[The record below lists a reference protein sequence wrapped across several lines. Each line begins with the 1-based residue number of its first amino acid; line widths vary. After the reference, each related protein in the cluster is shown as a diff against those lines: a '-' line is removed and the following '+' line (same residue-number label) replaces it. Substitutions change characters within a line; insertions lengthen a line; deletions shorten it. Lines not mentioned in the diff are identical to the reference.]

1 MALMEKDFV
10 LGTVQLGLPYGRN
23 NTASLC
29 SIEEAEKI
37 LETAWQLGVRA
48 FDTASGYGCAK
59 DRLANWLHATGRMA
73 YAKVVNKIFPVDC
86 TSKTALEKACILF
99 EGVAQLDLL
108 VHGFVT
114 GTDWDSFQKMA
125 GGFGA
130 KPGLSVYTADEV
142 RQSKALGANLVQAP
156 ANVLDYRQLN
166 AAKET
171 SQRMDFRSL
180 FLQGLLLD
188 SVETAESRFAGAGVF
203 PKAVEGASRV
213 VSLKP
218 AAALI
223 AAILNAKK
231 DQDRV
236 VIGVDSPGDLDVWKE
251 AVGITPTQANQF
263 TTALAKELK
272 KAPSAQLLD
281 PRTWPV

>member
-1 MALMEKDFV
+1 MTRNILDIV
-10 LGTVQLGLPYGRN
+10 RTLYPY
-23 NTASLC
+23 A
-29 SIEEAEKI
+29 
-37 LETAWQLGVRA
+37 
-48 FDTASGYGCAK
+48 
-59 DRLANWLHATGRMA
+59 
-73 YAKVVNKIFPVDC
+73 
-86 TSKTALEKACILF
+86 
-99 EGVAQLDLL
+99 
-108 VHGFVT
+108 
-114 GTDWDSFQKMA
+114 
-125 GGFGA
+125 
-130 KPGLSVYTADEV
+130 
-142 RQSKALGANLVQAP
+142 
-156 ANVLDYRQLN
+156 
-166 AAKET
+166 
-171 SQRMDFRSL
+171 
-180 FLQGLLLD
+180 D

-263 TTALAKELK
+263 TTALAMELK
-272 KAPSAQLLD
+272 KAPSEQLLD